1 MYNVSKDLFTN
12 LCLVGSF
19 IVIAIMLINLYLL
32 ENLSETT
39 RS

>member
-12 LCLVGSF
+12 LCLVESF